1 MCVGIAM
8 FFDSSRANASDAL
21 SFNLNGQQIQSFG
34 IEYFRRE
41 IGSDEE
47 IVFEF
52 LRQDLN

>member
-1 MCVGIAM
+1 M
-8 FFDSSRANASDAL
+8 FFDGSRANASDAL